1 MKAPDF
7 RYERPETLE
16 AALALLSDQDADAAP
31 LAGGQSLMPMMNF
44 RVAAPDVLVDL
55 NRIPG
60 LDGIEEIGGVIEI
73 GAMAR
78 YSALE
83 ASDLIAREAPLMAR
97 AIPYIAHSAIRN
109 RGTLGGSM
117 ALADPAAE
125 MPAVLLVLG
134 AELVLQSAE
143 GSRAVSCDDYFL
155 GVYETAREPSELLT
169 MIRVPKA
176 APGQAFGFHE
186 IARRHGD
193 YAMAGCCVSATEGLS
208 TVRIGFFG
216 VADRA
221 LRAPAAEAALA
232 GSDGGAAALDAA
244 VDALADLP
252 FEGDLNAGPD
262 TKRHL
267 AGVALRRAWK
277 EIAG

>member
-16 AALALLSDQDADAAP
+16 AALSLLSDDTVDAAP

-60 LDGIEEIGGVIEI
+60 LDGIEERGGVVEI
-73 GAMAR
+73 GAMTR
-78 YSALE
+78 YAALE
-83 ASDLIAREAPLMAR
+83 ASDVIAREVPLMAR
-97 AIPYIAHSAIRN
+97 AIPFIAHSAIRN

-125 MPAVLLVLG
+125 MPAAMLVLG
-134 AELVLQSAE
+134 AEVVLQSAE
-143 GSRAVSCDDYFL
+143 ETRSVSCDEYFL
-155 GVYETAREPSELLT
+155 GVYETARAANEILT

-176 APGQAFGFHE
+176 APGQKFGFHE

-193 YAMAGCCVSATEGLS
+193 YAMAGCFVAATEGLN